1 MRLVMRQNQNT
12 LSDDDKLAF
21 ASAVRALKDSDY
33 GYYDELFVKVHRD
46 TVDAATG
53 REDAHKGPA
62 FFPWHREFL
71 RRFEGALQYA
81 ARRIDPPIPD
91 SDLLGLPYWDWS
103 VDSSP
108 NSSIWGSSGFLG
120 GNGDPVNNYRV
131 PSGPFAFK
139 SGWTLTYTIPSEEP
153 TNYLRRRF
161 GPGPGNPG
169 TSLPTPQDVTDT
181 LNETAYDVYPWN
193 STSASGFRN
202 RAEGWS
208 PYGMHNLI
216 HMWVGGSMVPITS
229 PNDPVFFLHHCFID
243 KLWADWQRLHQN
255 DAGYQPYLP
264 NGGARQGHNLNDPM
278 RPWNQAD
285 DTVRPSDM
293 LSHRALGYRYDTENY
308 LLAGEELFPAQW
320 IWSPTR
326 KYLLWPDEGQL
337 FLTRSGTT
345 GSIWNSGKPNPP
357 RRTANC
363 VMENNGNL
371 VLYDPNG
378 GVIWRSGNQNIP
390 GSYLWVS
397 DDGYVEL
404 YAPGASDPFWW
415 KPDS

>member
-1 MRLVMRQNQNT
+1 MKLVMRQNQNT
-12 LSDDDKLAF
+12 LTDDQKYDF
-21 ASAVRALKDSDY
+21 ARVVRALKS
-33 GYYDELFVKVHRD
+33 GGTYDEFFVKVHRD
-46 TVDAATG
+46 SRHADDSN
-53 REDAHKGPA
+53 DAHRGPA

-71 RRFEGALQYA
+71 IRFEGALQYY

-181 LNETAYDVYPWN
+181 LNETAYDVAPWN
-193 STSASGFRN
+193 INSASGFCN

-216 HMWVGGSMVPITS
+216 HIWVGGSMVPITS
-229 PNDPVFFLHHCFID
+229 PNDPVFFLHHCFVD
-243 KLWADWQRLHQN
+243 KLWADWQSLHPN
-255 DAGYQPYLP
+255 VPWYLP
-264 NGGARQGHNLNDPM
+264 DGGAAPGHNLKDLL
-278 RPWNQAD
+278 RPWN
-285 DTVRPSDM
+285 DTTPEDVID
-293 LSHRALGYRYDTENY
+293 HRRHGYRYDTESY
-308 LLAGEELFPAQW
+308 LQADEDLYPTQY
-320 IWSPTR
+320 IWSPSRTYSLNYYDDGSLWLYKEPEWTR
-326 KYLLWPDEGQL
+326 
-337 FLTRSGTT
+337 
-345 GSIWNSGKPNPP
+345 IWNSPGKADLQSPD
-357 RRTANC
+357 C
-363 VMENNGNL
+363 KCSMKSDGNL
-371 VLYDPNG
+371 VSYDPKG
-378 GVIWRSGNQNIP
+378 GVIWSSGTDATQNK
-390 GSYLWVS
+390 GCYLWVS

-404 YAPGASDPFWW
+404 YRPGASKPFWRNGDLL
-415 KPDS
+415 P